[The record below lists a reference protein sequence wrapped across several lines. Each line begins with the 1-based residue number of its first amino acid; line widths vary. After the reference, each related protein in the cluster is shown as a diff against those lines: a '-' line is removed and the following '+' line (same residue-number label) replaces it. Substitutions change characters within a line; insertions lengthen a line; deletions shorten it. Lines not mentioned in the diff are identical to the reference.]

1 MSPLFYP
8 GQSTYHVTQHTLDA
22 VMSALEGFQ
31 VLPWPI
37 VDPPLPTTFDAR
49 DVFVGYLLLDAWIGN
64 SDRHHE
70 NWAIIQRGEERFL
83 SPTYDHASSLGRNEQ
98 DAKMTG
104 RLHGTDPRST
114 VEAYAQK
121 CRSALHETSGAKRPM
136 TTREAFALSMKHR
149 CEAAAHWLARLRALD
164 AQRTSEVLESIPD
177 ERCSDLHRRFASQIL
192 ENNRHHLLSLARQ
205 P

>member
-1 MSPLFYP
+1 
-8 GQSTYHVTQHTLDA
+8 
-22 VMSALEGFQ
+22 MSALEGFQ